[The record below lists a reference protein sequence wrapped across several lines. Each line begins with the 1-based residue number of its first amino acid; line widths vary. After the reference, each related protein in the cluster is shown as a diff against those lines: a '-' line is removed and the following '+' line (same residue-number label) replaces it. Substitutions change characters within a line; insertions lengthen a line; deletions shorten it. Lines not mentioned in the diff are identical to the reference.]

1 VKNEILINQLLEQDL
16 NENNFSNLLLN
27 SHELKLKKLMKDE
40 INLFKSFIESQQYLS
55 RRTADIILE
64 EHHVIATIV
73 YNNQSIISG
82 SIQIVMNAYMT
93 ISQIQTVKETK
104 IKTVFQMKKVLKKS
118 RDHNEEK
125 FQRLFGADYLW
136 KATTEFRVSF
146 LYLFIALN
154 LLFVSWLI
162 DERTWFAYLF
172 AVQIFS
178 IKFLF
183 RKLFTFYNCPN

>member
-136 KATTEFRVSF
+136 KATTEFRRNISIGRVSETILELYNDLESAKELFCINF
-146 LYLFIALN
+146 LKVDTKQFK
-154 LLFVSWLI
+154 SS
-162 DERTWFAYLF
+162 
-172 AVQIFS
+172 S
-178 IKFLF
+178 IGK
-183 RKLFTFYNCPN
+183 